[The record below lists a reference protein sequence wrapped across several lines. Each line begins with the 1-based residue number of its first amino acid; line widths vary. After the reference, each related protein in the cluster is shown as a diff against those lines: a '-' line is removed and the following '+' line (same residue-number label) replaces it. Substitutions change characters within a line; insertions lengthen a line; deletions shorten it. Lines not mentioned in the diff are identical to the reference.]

1 MSAAGDGNA
10 HPPSPRRPA
19 LNVAPRASLARR
31 LGALLYEALLLVAMA
46 LIVGFAFLPWL
57 SPAGAQ
63 RMALTIPPLF
73 ARTLLFCAL
82 AGGAAWY
89 YTWSWSDGRRT
100 LPQKTWRLRLADG
113 NGQAPTRRVALTRY
127 AAAWI
132 GPALALVAY
141 AALRPAPAARLAAG
155 LLALNYAWSV
165 FDRDRRFLHDRVA
178 GTTVVRD

>member
-1 MSAAGDGNA
+1 VSAAGDGNA
-10 HPPSPRRPA
+10 HPTSPPRSA
-19 LNVAPRASLARR
+19 LNVAARASLARR
-31 LGALLYEALLLVAMA
+31 LGALIYEALLLIAMA
-46 LIVGFAFLPWL
+46 LIVGFAFLPLL
-57 SPAGAQ
+57 SPAGPH
-63 RMALTIPPLF
+63 RTALTIPPLL
-73 ARTLLFCAL
+73 ARTVLFCAL

-100 LPQKTWRLRLADG
+100 LPQKTWRLRLVDVHGHAL
-113 NGQAPTRRVALTRY
+113 ARRVALARY

-132 GPALALVAY
+132 GPALALIAY